1 MSRFLGTQN
10 FTHGRPT
17 KIGVLLC
24 NLGTPEQPTA
34 SAVRRYLAEFLSD
47 PRVVEIPP
55 LLWQVILHGIILRVR
70 PRRSAEAYA
79 KVWRDDGSPL
89 LAITL
94 QQAAAI
100 RREFDEQLPERIAV
114 AVGMRYGNPSIAS
127 ALHELRAANV
137 RKILVVPLYPQ
148 YAAATTASVFD
159 AVTAELR
166 RWRWVPALRMID
178 EYHQDPG
185 YIHALADSLDD
196 HWRAHGRAEHL
207 LMSFHG
213 TPQRSLLAGDPY
225 HCQVHATARLLA
237 EHRALGRDD
246 FSVCFQSR
254 FGRAQWL
261 QPYTEQTLQAL
272 AGRGIKTVDVICPG
286 FAADCLETLEEIA
299 LQYAEVFRAA
309 GGESLRYVPAL
320 NDRPAHI
327 DSLVRLIKRNLAGWD
342 QADSGWDPVRDEA
355 IRRAAA
361 ARAEAMR
368 AASD

>member
-1 MSRFLGTQN
+1 MSRFLGTPN
-10 FTHGRPT
+10 FEHGKRT
-17 KIGVLLC
+17 KIGILIC
-24 NLGTPEQPTA
+24 NLGTPDQPTA

-47 PRVVEIPP
+47 RRVVEIPP
-55 LLWQVILHGIILRVR
+55 LIWQVILHAIILRVR

-89 LAITL
+89 LAITR

-100 RREFDEQLPERIAV
+100 RREFDEQMPDRFTV

-127 ALHELRAANV
+127 ALGELRAANV

-148 YAAATTASVFD
+148 YAAATTASVID
-159 AVTAELR
+159 AVTLELR
-166 RWRWVPALRMID
+166 RWRWVPALRVID

-185 YIHALADSLDD
+185 YIHALADSLDE
-196 HWRAHGRAEHL
+196 HWNQHGRAEHL

-213 TPQRSLLAGDPY
+213 TPKRSLLAGDPY

-237 EHRALGRDD
+237 EHRALTPDD
-246 FSVCFQSR
+246 FTVCFQSR
-254 FGRAQWL
+254 FGRAEWL
-261 QPYTEQTLQAL
+261 QPYTEQTLLAL
-272 AGRGIKTVDVICPG
+272 AGRGVKTVDVICPG

-309 GGESLRYVPAL
+309 GGESLRYIPAL

-327 DSLVRLIKRNLAGWD
+327 EGLVRLIRRNLAGWD
-342 QADSGWDPVRDEA
+342 QADTGWDPARDEEL
-355 IRRAAA
+355 RRAAA
-361 ARAEAMR
+361 ARAETMQAD
-368 AASD
+368 A

>member
-10 FTHGRPT
+10 FAHGRPT
-17 KIGVLLC
+17 KIGILLC
-24 NLGTPEQPTA
+24 NLGTPDQPTA
-34 SAVRRYLAEFLSD
+34 RAVRRYLAEFLSD
-47 PRVVEIPP
+47 RRVVEIPP
-55 LLWQVILHGIILRVR
+55 LLWQLILHGIILRVR

-89 LAITL
+89 LAITR

-100 RREFDEQLPERIAV
+100 RREFGEQLPERIAV
-114 AVGMRYGNPSIAS
+114 AVGMRYGNPSIAT
-127 ALHELRAANV
+127 ALQELRAANV

-159 AVTAELR
+159 AVTEELR
-166 RWRWVPALRMID
+166 RWRWVPALRVID

-185 YIHALADSLDD
+185 YIHALAGSLDE
-196 HWRAHGRAEHL
+196 HWNKRGRAEHL

-213 TPQRSLLAGDPY
+213 TPKRSLLAGDPY

-237 EHRALGRDD
+237 EHRSLAPDE
-246 FSVCFQSR
+246 FTVCFQSR
-254 FGRAQWL
+254 FGRAEWL

-272 AGRGIKTVDVICPG
+272 AGRGVKTVDVICPG

-327 DSLVRLIKRNLAGWD
+327 EGLVRLIRRNLAGWD
-342 QADSGWDPVRDEA
+342 QADAGWDSARDEEM
-355 IRRAAA
+355 RRAAA
-361 ARAEAMR
+361 TRAEAMR
-368 AASD
+368 TQSD

>member
-1 MSRFLGTQN
+1 MSRFAGSQD
-10 FTHGRPT
+10 FAHGRPT
-17 KIGVLLC
+17 KIGIALC
-24 NLGTPEQPTA
+24 NLGTPDQPTA

-47 PRVVEIPP
+47 RRVVEIPP

-70 PRRSAEAYA
+70 PRRSAAAYA
-79 KVWRDDGSPL
+79 KVWREDGSPL
-89 LAITL
+89 LAITR

-100 RREFDEQLPERIAV
+100 RREFDEQLPDRIAV

-127 ALHELRAANV
+127 ALQELRVANV

-159 AVTAELR
+159 AVTEELR
-166 RWRWVPALRMID
+166 HWRWVPALRMID

-185 YIHALADSLDD
+185 YINALAASLDE
-196 HWRAHGRAEHL
+196 HWNEHGRAEHL

-213 TPQRSLLAGDPY
+213 TPKRSLLAGDPY

-237 EHRALGRDD
+237 EHRALAP
-246 FSVCFQSR
+246 SEYTVCFQSR
-254 FGRAQWL
+254 FGRAEWL

-299 LQYAEVFRAA
+299 LQYAGAFRAA
-309 GGESLRYVPAL
+309 GGETLRYVPAL
-320 NDRPAHI
+320 NDRSVHI
-327 DSLVRLIKRNLAGWD
+327 EGLVRLIKRNLAGWE
-342 QADSGWDPVRDEA
+342 QADAGWDFARDEQT
-355 IRRAAA
+355 RRAAA
-361 ARAEAMR
+361 RRAEAMQ
-368 AASD
+368 SPPD